1 MTAAIQAALFQPL
14 MKIFIMHRSL
24 ELGQVMELPLD
35 DDLQYVSF
43 LNFAVII
50 NQQLVTLELRITGTF
65 YPLKTVSRNG
75 NLSWKEARS
84 IREMSNILFARNLT

>member
-1 MTAAIQAALFQPL
+1 
-14 MKIFIMHRSL
+14 MHRSL

-50 NQQLVTLELRITGTF
+50 DQQLVTLELRITGTF
-65 YPLKTVSRNG
+65 HPLKTVSRNG

-84 IREMSNILFARNLT
+84 IREMSNILFARNVT

>member
-1 MTAAIQAALFQPL
+1 
-14 MKIFIMHRSL
+14 MHRSL

-50 NQQLVTLELRITGTF
+50 DQQLVTLELRITGTF
-65 YPLKTVSRNG
+65 HPLKTVSRNG